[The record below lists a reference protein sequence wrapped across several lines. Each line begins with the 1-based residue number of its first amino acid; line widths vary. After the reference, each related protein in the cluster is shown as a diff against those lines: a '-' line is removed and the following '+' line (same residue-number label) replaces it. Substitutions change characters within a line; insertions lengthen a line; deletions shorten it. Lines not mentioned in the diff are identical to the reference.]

1 MVGQVGVEPTM
12 FHMSRIY
19 SPLQSPTMLTDPC
32 GGERRTRTQCCFGST
47 HRLASASRTFRVRSP
62 YGWDGWIRTIDA
74 GFRDRCLD
82 VLPPLTEWDSRSPQF
97 LMAYGLPS
105 LK

>member
-1 MVGQVGVEPTM
+1 MTNKNMHAFVGEVIEPNQSDVSPIVCITAGSDNHPTSVSEAA
-12 FHMSRIY
+12 HMLVAQQKAQGRTVAYLAPVDI
-19 SPLQSPTMLTDPC
+19 QDPIK
-32 GGERRTRTQCCFGST
+32 F
-47 HRLASASRTFRVRSP
+47 
-62 YGWDGWIRTIDA
+62 
-74 GFRDRCLD
+74 LD